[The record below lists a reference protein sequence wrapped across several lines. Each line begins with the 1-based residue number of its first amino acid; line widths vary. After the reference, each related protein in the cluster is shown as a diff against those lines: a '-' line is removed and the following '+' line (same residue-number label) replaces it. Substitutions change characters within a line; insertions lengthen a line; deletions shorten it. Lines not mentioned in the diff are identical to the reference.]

1 MFMFVVGDHA
11 APVYSVAFSPSGLGL
26 ASAGKDGTARLWDVG
41 GGPPIVCTGHT
52 GAVLSVAF
60 RPDGDQIATG
70 GADRTARLWDA
81 ITGKQLFHLSA
92 NGDAPVS
99 AVAFL
104 NGGRILVTAA
114 GNRINAAEPG
124 GVNLWPTDATPA
136 PIHKRG
142 EPNGTWA
149 VATLPHAKTLAWA
162 GGGKQVKLW
171 EITRPDHQVYPP
183 LKTGVQAIALSADGR
198 MLAATEDWAV
208 RVWDATNKQEQT
220 TLIGHKGRV
229 SSLAFSPDGSRLL
242 SGSWDKRVTI
252 WDIAGGRER
261 QSYDWDIGGVRAVAF
276 STDGLLAAA
285 AGDSGR
291 VVVWD
296 VE

>member
-1 MFMFVVGDHA
+1 MFVVGDHA
-11 APVYSVAFSPSGLGL
+11 APVYSLAFSPSGLGL
-26 ASAGKDGTARLWDVG
+26 ASAGKDGTVRLWDIAG
-41 GGPPIVCTGHT
+41 DPPITFTGHT
-52 GAVLSVAF
+52 DAVLSVAF
-60 RPDGDQIATG
+60 RPDGEQIATG
-70 GADRTARLWDA
+70 SADRTARLWDA
-81 ITGKQLFHLSA
+81 VSGKQLFQLHES
-92 NGDAPVS
+92 GEAPIS

-114 GNRINAAEPG
+114 GNRINAADPG
-124 GVNLWPTDATPA
+124 GVNLWSADAKTE

-149 VATLPHAKTLAWA
+149 LATLPHAKTLAWA

-171 EITRPDHQVYPP
+171 EITRPDHQVYAP

-198 MLAATEDWAV
+198 VLAATEDWAI
-208 RVWDATNKQEQT
+208 RLWDATNKQELS

-229 SSLAFSPDGSRLL
+229 SSLAFSPDGRTLL
-242 SGSWDKRVTI
+242 SGSWDKHVTI
-252 WDIAGGRER
+252 WDVAACRER
-261 QSYDWDIGGVRAVAF
+261 QSFDWDIGGVRAVAF
-276 STDGLLAAA
+276 SFDGLLAAA